1 MDYKY
6 IVDQWDDVIFI
17 GTVEECLAELD
28 RNPEAVAIRDTRYR
42 KNAIEKMA
50 MVIKERED
58 KKMVVYTREVAR
70 DIIEKFEDVLDE
82 HNIDIPDEDRNGD
95 EGEARIYGMTFAGLL
110 EEVENTVANLL
121 RKVGV
126 DCEKYEWN
134 DGEWLR

>member
-28 RNPEAVAIRDTRYR
+28 RNPEAVAIRDTKYR

-134 DGEWLR
+134 DGEWFR